1 MVHLV
6 FYKTCATE
14 VFLVKLRCFY
24 RVYKPEIM
32 VLSYPLLALN
42 TRSST
47 RPRVGARMLPPK
59 LYLVVFYQV
68 SLVNR
73 TRITCSNFRRPSEV
87 LMGSDCCTISH
98 VHTTWGNC
106 NKFSSM
112 IVSIKGSVS

>member
-24 RVYKPEIM
+24 RVYKPEIL
-32 VLSYPLLALN
+32 VFSYPLLALK

-47 RPRVGARMLPPK
+47 RPIVGARMLSPK

-73 TRITCSNFRRPSEV
+73 TRITCSDFRRPSFLLLGNFVV
-87 LMGSDCCTISH
+87 LYHMFITPWGS
-98 VHTTWGNC
+98 C

-112 IVSIKGSVS
+112 IVSIKDSVS